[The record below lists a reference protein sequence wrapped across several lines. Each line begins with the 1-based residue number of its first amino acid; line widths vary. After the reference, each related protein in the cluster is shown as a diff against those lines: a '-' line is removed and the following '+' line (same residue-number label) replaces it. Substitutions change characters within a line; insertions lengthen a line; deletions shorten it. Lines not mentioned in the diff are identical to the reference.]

1 MMMNF
6 EVLSASEAQRFQAM
20 TFPAY
25 RHLLAL
31 EPCFRHPEENE
42 PRQIQPLAVGAWESG
57 EPAGLLMAEL
67 PIEAGNDPELL
78 SLFVPSERRGRG
90 IATALVERLEQELE
104 KRQFEKLV
112 AVYMTGKPSIEVVE
126 RILEKRGWQP
136 PVTRMVSVK
145 FDLEKLAEA
154 AWLRR
159 YKLGPEFEIF
169 PWVELGNQE
178 RDELKES
185 HQKLGWIASDLLP
198 WDYERTGVE
207 PLTSVGVRYKGKVV
221 GWVLNHQL
229 SEDTI
234 RYTCSFIQKTLGRMG
249 KIVPL
254 YGESFRRS
262 RQAGFTQGMF
272 VTPLYHKGMAA
283 FAKRWFGPWSSF
295 LGETRG
301 AEKVLA
307 RKGASQNVN
316 SGLTG

>member
-1 MMMNF
+1 MNV
-6 EVLSASEAQRFQAM
+6 EILSPAEAPGFQAM

-31 EPCFRHPEENE
+31 QPCFRHPEENH
-42 PRQIQPLAVGAWESG
+42 PRQIQPLAIGAWESG
-57 EPAGLLMAEL
+57 EPAGLLVAEL
-67 PIEAGNDPELL
+67 PMESGADPELL
-78 SLFVPSERRGRG
+78 SLFVTSERRREG
-90 IATALVERLEQELE
+90 IATALIERLEQEIE
-104 KRQFEKLV
+104 KRQFDKLL
-112 AVYMTGKPSIEVVE
+112 AVYMTGKPGIEAVE
-126 RILEKRGWQP
+126 RIFQKRRWQP
-136 PVTRMVSVK
+136 PETRMVSVK

-159 YKLGPEFEIF
+159 YKLGPEYEIF
-169 PWVELGNQE
+169 PWVELGQDE
-178 RDELKES
+178 REELRVS
-185 HQKLGWIASDLLP
+185 HEKLGWIAADLLP
-198 WDYERTGVE
+198 WDYENTEIE

-221 GWVLNHQL
+221 GWVLNHRL

-234 RYTCSFIQKTLGRMG
+234 RYTCSFIHKGLGRLG

-262 RQAGFTQGMF
+262 RQAGFAQGMF

-301 AEKVLA
+301 AEKLFTK
-307 RKGASQNVN
+307 KGTSE
-316 SGLTG
+316 TGPSHPKG

>member
-1 MMMNF
+1 MMNL
-6 EVLSASEAQRFQAM
+6 EILSASEAQRFQAM

-31 EPCFRHPEENE
+31 QPCFRHPEENE

-57 EPAGLLMAEL
+57 EPAGLLVAEL
-67 PIEAGNDPELL
+67 PMEDGNDPELL

-112 AVYMTGKPSIEVVE
+112 AVYMTGKPSIEAVE

-136 PVTRMVSVK
+136 PETRMVSVK

-185 HQKLGWIASDLLP
+185 HQKLSWIASDLLP

-234 RYTCSFIQKTLGRMG
+234 RYTCSFIQKSLGRMG

-307 RKGASQNVN
+307 RNGAAQKVN